1 MDNCTSETKNFTKTD
16 VKIEAKHEEIGLL
29 GNINQ
34 KVEKIQVTF
43 SEEGR

>member
-16 VKIEAKHEEIGLL
+16 VEAKHEEIGLL

-34 KVEKIQVTF
+34 KVEKIQATF